1 MYENSCAQSDDLM
14 RKTFSVKKM
23 KSALLAIEHEMTP
36 QQRQMLMTHYAAK
49 DRTAS
54 MEQIA
59 RFGDYSSYSAA
70 NIQYG
75 RLAGKIAEQLGYRSP
90 GNQTYTIATHIPER
104 NAKNHHQWRMDDT
117 VAKALEQLGWVSPSD
132 EVSADAYDYTPELR
146 NLPETE
152 HEALVKARKGQGIF
166 RNEVVALFSGCCAVT
181 GCNLSQV
188 LVASH
193 IVPWKDATNA
203 ERLDPFNGLLLTPN
217 LDRLFDKVLIS
228 FNNDGSMLL
237 STALSAEMRIAMG
250 VSDGNKLRFLKPEM
264 LPYLRRHRQLFFETE
279 GR

>member
-1 MYENSCAQSDDLM
+1 
-14 RKTFSVKKM
+14 M

-75 RLAGKIAEQLGYRSP
+75 GLAGKIAEQLGYRSP

-117 VAKALEQLGWVSPSD
+117 VAKALAWII
-132 EVSADAYDYTPELR
+132 
-146 NLPETE
+146 
-152 HEALVKARKGQGIF
+152 H
-166 RNEVVALFSGCCAVT
+166 
-181 GCNLSQV
+181 
-188 LVASH
+188 
-193 IVPWKDATNA
+193 
-203 ERLDPFNGLLLTPN
+203 
-217 LDRLFDKVLIS
+217 
-228 FNNDGSMLL
+228 
-237 STALSAEMRIAMG
+237 
-250 VSDGNKLRFLKPEM
+250 
-264 LPYLRRHRQLFFETE
+264 
-279 GR
+279 